1 MLGQTVSHYKI
12 VDHLGGGGMGIV
24 YKAEDTRLKRAVAL
38 KFLSADLT
46 RDPDAKARF
55 IHEARAASALDHPN
69 IGAIYEID
77 QTQEGQI
84 FIAMAFYD
92 GMTLKQKIG
101 AESLEI
107 TACIDLA
114 VQIAQ
119 GLAHAHKFGIV
130 HRDIKPANI
139 MVTQENLLKI
149 VDFGLAKLAGG
160 TIITQVG
167 TTMGT
172 PVYMS
177 PEQIRGLEVDHR
189 TDIWA
194 FGVVLYE
201 MLAGQ
206 LPFRGEQQQ
215 AVFYAILNQEPAP
228 VSQLNASVPVELE
241 QVVRKALQKKLENRY
256 ATMQAMLDELKRI
269 QRQISKMQKRPRS
282 ETQTHS
288 EVATLLEKGKY
299 YLERR
304 EYNDA
309 VTRFKA
315 VLQLNPANREARDL
329 ITVCEFKQNE
339 AQQVAKLLNNGKRYF
354 EKGDYNEATKTFQE
368 VITIDPEQPE
378 AKEFLTKMQQL
389 AEQAEQVEKLLVEAD
404 FYFKREKVEQ
414 AYEIY
419 KKILKQAPDNKEALR
434 GLQKAEKALATSRP
448 ESQRTLR
455 TGPISA
461 PKKSSG
467 KAVRIGLAIFAI
479 VAIAAVFLLTR
490 RPEAPEPKR
499 PAGLAAAD
507 SAKRMMQ
514 QLKTIAQ
521 QTGADK
527 WASET
532 FQLALQAEQNGDQ
545 AYRAANYQ
553 AAGVAYDKAGTQ
565 FKSAREEA
573 INAASVDEK
582 KRQDAATELQRAML
596 RKDAET
602 ARSDMAFIK
611 GRVPTNA
618 KNTANYRQAASI
630 ETAGEKQFNKGE
642 FRAARQSFEQ
652 AKSYYRQATSAAPV
666 AGTLA
671 VSSAPSGAQIFLNG
685 EATGRTTPFERANLK
700 VGPYRIRLAL
710 AGYADTTITAV
721 VSAAQTQR
729 MQINLRRLQ
738 LGPGRLN
745 VNAVVLDNGR
755 EKPAAAVVLING
767 QAQDGE
773 TPRVFNLA
781 AGKYRIS
788 AKYVGHVLQSGEQE
802 IALRSGE
809 TTKVKFIFVKQ

>member
-1 MLGQTVSHYKI
+1 MLGKTVSHYKI

-46 RDPDAKARF
+46 RAPDAKARF

-77 QTQEGQI
+77 QTSDGQI
-84 FIAMAFYD
+84 FIAMAYYD

-101 AESLEI
+101 EDSLEI
-107 TACIDLA
+107 TACIDFA

-139 MVTQENLLKI
+139 IVTQDNLLKI

-177 PEQIRGLEVDHR
+177 PEQIRGMEVDHR

-201 MLAGQ
+201 MLTGQ

-215 AVFYAILNQEPAP
+215 AVFYAILNQDPAP
-228 VSQLNASVPVELE
+228 ASQLNVSVPTELE

-256 ATMQAMLDELKRI
+256 ATTQAMLDELKRI
-269 QRQISKMQKRPRS
+269 QRQISKIQKRPRD
-282 ETQTHS
+282 TQTQS
-288 EVATLLEKGKY
+288 EVATLLDRGKY
-299 YLERR
+299 FLERQQ
-304 EYNDA
+304 YHDA

-315 VLQLNPANREARDL
+315 VLQLNPANREAREL
-329 ITVCEFKQNE
+329 ITVCEVKQNE
-339 AQQVAKLLNNGKRYF
+339 VQQVTKLLNDGKRYF

-368 VITIDPEQPE
+368 VIAIAPEQPE

-389 AEQAEQVEKLLVEAD
+389 AEQTEHVEKLLVEAD

-434 GLQKAEKALATSRP
+434 GLQKAEKALAAPKP
-448 ESQRTLR
+448 ESQRTQR
-455 TGPISA
+455 TMRPLPTPA
-461 PKKSSG
+461 PRRPSG
-467 KAVRIGLAIFAI
+467 RVVWIGLAAAAI
-479 VAIAAVFLLTR
+479 VAIVAVVLWKWP
-490 RPEAPEPKR
+490 PEIPEKPD
-499 PAGLAAAD
+499 PANQMMQQLKAAAD
-507 SAKRMMQ
+507 SAKQ
-514 QLKTIAQ
+514 AIEQLKIRAQ
-521 QTGADK
+521 QAGADRL
-527 WASET
+527 ARST

-545 AYRAANYQ
+545 VYRATNYRAASD
-553 AAGVAYDKAGTQ
+553 AYDKAGVQ
-565 FKSAREEA
+565 FKNAREEA
-573 INAASVDEK
+573 EK
-582 KRQDAATELQRAML
+582 KGKNELL
-596 RKDAET
+596 RKDAEN
-602 ARSDMAFIK
+602 ARSEMAFAK
-611 GRVPTNA
+611 RKVPANA
-618 KNTANYRQAASI
+618 QNSTDYRQAASA
-630 ETAGEKQFNKGE
+630 ETTAEAQFNRGD
-642 FRAARQSFEQ
+642 FLAASQSFER
-652 AKSYYRQATSAAPV
+652 AISYYEQAANVAPV
-666 AGTLA
+666 VGTLA
-671 VSSAPSGAQIFLNG
+671 VSSRPSGAQIYLDG
-685 EATGRTTPFERANLK
+685 KATGKKTPFERANLN
-700 VGPYRIRLAL
+700 VGPYTIRLAL

-721 VSAAQTQR
+721 VSAARTQSV
-729 MQINLRRLQ
+729 QIRLRRLQ
-738 LGPGRLN
+738 LEPVKLEPGKLN
-745 VNAVVLDNGR
+745 VNAVVLDNGVER
-755 EKPAAAVVLING
+755 PAPAVVLIDGETQN
-767 QAQDGE
+767 GE
-773 TPRVFNLA
+773 TPRVFNLT

-788 AKYVGHVLQSGEQE
+788 ARYVGHVLQGGEQE
-802 IALRSGE
+802 ITIRSGQ
-809 TTKVKFIFVKQ
+809 TTKTKFIFVKQ